1 MSIALN
7 HITLSYGSRTLLED
21 VTAAFAQVSLN
32 SMIVRNGK

>member
-21 VTAAFAQVSLN
+21 VTAAFPKG
-32 SMIVRNGK
+32 R

>member
-21 VTAAFAQVSLN
+21 VTAAFAQG
-32 SMIVRNGK
+32 R